1 MGGVI
6 PLFYLYMSIKRRQ
19 YTEFVTEKL
28 ELYYSFDTFESEK
41 MNSLGDEINGF
52 LKAGII
58 LGVITKEEF
67 LSIAD
72 EAHKKIFG
80 KSLEHSSIDRK
91 LGEKVRKRDWSR
103 FDEPSFI
110 RKKKS

>member
-1 MGGVI
+1 
-6 PLFYLYMSIKRRQ
+6 
-19 YTEFVTEKL
+19 
-28 ELYYSFDTFESEK
+28 

-58 LGVITKEEF
+58 LGAITKDEF

-80 KSLEHSSIDRK
+80 KSLRDSSIDRK
-91 LGEKVRKRDWSR
+91 LGEKIRKRDWSR
-103 FDEPSFI
+103 FDEPTFI
-110 RKKKS
+110 RKKNT